1 MKWINIEDEVPEKE
15 RLLFYF
21 FDCVGVHAGEYD
33 GIEVDYCPETGHV
46 FGGANGWLTGDV
58 THWMYVPEG
67 FDLKDKESYPAPPE
81 GAYKE
86 GWVEVEDGETSD
98 E

>member
-1 MKWINIEDEVPEKE
+1 MPEKE

-21 FDCVGVHAGEYD
+21 FDGVGVHAGKYD

-81 GAYKE
+81 GAYEE
-86 GWVEVEDGETSD
+86 GWQCVEEGG
-98 E
+98 